1 MVIIV
6 NIKQCGKPAPPE
18 PDPIEQIDSIELRID
33 TIQITKIKTITK
45 LKQKSNMKQVLFL
58 ALLTVGKLASA
69 QTSEI
74 PLTSICIQDSI
85 HTPVELY
92 KADNI
97 RLNTLYRELQ
107 LCDSL
112 RILELYELNDQK
124 AISTQYKKSLEL
136 KHKCLKI
143 LPQIHVTR

>member
-1 MVIIV
+1 
-6 NIKQCGKPAPPE
+6 
-18 PDPIEQIDSIELRID
+18 
-33 TIQITKIKTITK
+33 
-45 LKQKSNMKQVLFL
+45 MKQVLFL
-58 ALLTVGKLASA
+58 ALLTVGKLSFA
-69 QTSEI
+69 QTSVI

-124 AISTQYKKSLEL
+124 AITEKYKKSLEL
-136 KHKCLKI
+136 KSQMLKNSAADTRDKI
-143 LPQIHVTR
+143 LKLRRTRSILSWTIVAVVVEAFVIYIK

>member
-1 MVIIV
+1 M
-6 NIKQCGKPAPPE
+6 KP
-18 PDPIEQIDSIELRID
+18 
-33 TIQITKIKTITK
+33 
-45 LKQKSNMKQVLFL
+45 VLL
-58 ALLTVGKLASA
+58 AALLTVAKLSSA
-69 QTSEI
+69 QTSVT

-124 AISTQYKKSLEL
+124 QISIQYKKSLEL
-136 KHKCLKI
+136 KTQMLKNSAAD
-143 LPQIHVTR
+143 TRDKIVKLRRTRKVLSWAIVAMVLEGFIIYIK

>member
-1 MVIIV
+1 
-6 NIKQCGKPAPPE
+6 
-18 PDPIEQIDSIELRID
+18 
-33 TIQITKIKTITK
+33 
-45 LKQKSNMKQVLFL
+45 MKQVLFL

-69 QTSEI
+69 QTSVT
-74 PLTSICIQDSI
+74 PLTSICVQDSI

-112 RILELYELNDQK
+112 RILELYELQDQK
-124 AISTQYKKSLEL
+124 AISEKYKKSLEL
-136 KHKCLKI
+136 KTQMLKNSAADTRDKI
-143 LPQIHVTR
+143 LKLRRTRSILSWTIVAVVVEAFVIYIK

>member
-1 MVIIV
+1 
-6 NIKQCGKPAPPE
+6 
-18 PDPIEQIDSIELRID
+18 
-33 TIQITKIKTITK
+33 
-45 LKQKSNMKQVLFL
+45 MKQVLL
-58 ALLTVGKLASA
+58 AALLTMGKLSFA
-69 QTSEI
+69 QTLEI

-85 HTPVELY
+85 HTPVKLY

-124 AISTQYKKSLEL
+124 QISIQYKKSLDL
-136 KHKCLKI
+136 KTQMLKNSAAD
-143 LPQIHVTR
+143 TRDKIVKLRRTRKVLSWAIVAMVFEGFIIYIK

>member
-1 MVIIV
+1 
-6 NIKQCGKPAPPE
+6 
-18 PDPIEQIDSIELRID
+18 
-33 TIQITKIKTITK
+33 
-45 LKQKSNMKQVLFL
+45 MKQVLFL
-58 ALLTVGKLASA
+58 ALLTVAKLSSA

-112 RILELYELNDQK
+112 RILELYELQDQK
-124 AISTQYKKSLEL
+124 AISENYKKSLEL
-136 KHKCLKI
+136 KTQMLKNSAADTRDKI
-143 LPQIHVTR
+143 LKLRRTRSILSWTIVAVVVEAFIIYIK